1 MQVLGV
7 DNSFNGLSWEHGKTD
22 DRLALAI
29 AQRYDLPDIVARILA
44 GRGLAL
50 EDVEAFLNPTLKNH
64 LPNPFSLKDMDKAA
78 RRMADSVLN
87 GEPIGLMGDYDVD
100 GATSTAVLKMFLNEC
115 GITTYCFIPDREDGY
130 GPNAAKMK
138 EYKDKGCTVVATL
151 DCGTTAFEPI
161 AYGTELGLDVIVLDH
176 HDAETALPN
185 AYALVNPKRMDEPV
199 DHPCRYMA
207 AVGVVFLFVVALNAV
222 LRSKGFYSN
231 RPEPRLMDYLDLV
244 AFGTVCDV
252 VKLTGVN
259 RLFVKSGL
267 NQMRLGKNI
276 GLKALA
282 EMVKLSEPPSSYHLG
297 YVFGPRIN
305 ACGRVGK
312 SDIGMRLLSC
322 DDPVIAA
329 ALAGELEDLNLMR
342 RDIESAVLLE
352 AIEQV
357 ESVPLE
363 NPFLVVQGENWH
375 QGVVGIVAGRLK
387 DKYNLPVFAL
397 SIEGDEV
404 KGSSRSVHGVDLG
417 TLVMNAISEGI
428 LSRGGGHPM
437 AAGFS
442 LKRDKLD
449 AFRNYLKQ
457 HITQDMLGAHPT
469 TLEIDGVL
477 DVSGATMELLE
488 KLAMLAPFGE
498 SNPEP
503 VFVIKDVMIA
513 RTNTLRNGHIACT
526 LSGRSGAL
534 LNAIAFRASDTE
546 LGMHLLNAKGRYFHI
561 AGTLK
566 QDTWK
571 GRTKVQFQI
580 MDAAF
585 ADTN

>member
-1 MQVLGV
+1 MSVLGV
-7 DNSFNGLSWEHGKTD
+7 DNSFNGLSWVCTKADE
-22 DRLALAI
+22 RLALAI
-29 AQRYDLPDIVARILA
+29 AQRYDLPEIVARILA
-44 GRGLAL
+44 ARGLTP
-50 EDVEAFLNPTLKNH
+50 DEAGVFLNPTLKNH
-64 LPNPFSLKDMDKAA
+64 LPNPLLLKDMEKAA
-78 RRMADSVLN
+78 CRMADSVLN

-100 GATSTAVLKMFLNEC
+100 GATSTAVLKMFLKEC

-138 EYKDKGCTVVATL
+138 EYKEKGCTVVATL

-176 HDAETALPN
+176 HDAETALPD
-185 AYALVNPKRMDEPV
+185 AYAVVNPKRMDEPIG
-199 DHPCRYMA
+199 HPCRYMA
-207 AVGVVFLFVVALNAV
+207 AVGVVFLFTVALNAV
-222 LRSKGFYSN
+222 LRARGFYAN

-282 EMVKLSEPPSSYHLG
+282 EMVQLSEPPTSYHLG

-305 ACGRVGK
+305 ACGRIGK

-357 ESVPLE
+357 ESVPLAD
-363 NPFLVVQGENWH
+363 PFLVVQRENWH

-404 KGSSRSVHGVDLG
+404 KGSSRSVQGVDLG
-417 TLVMNAISEGI
+417 TLVMNAIAAGI

-442 LKRDKLD
+442 LKREKLND
-449 AFRNYLKQ
+449 FITYLKQ
-457 HITQDMLGAHPT
+457 NIKQEMINQHPSC
-469 TLEIDGVL
+469 LEIDGIL
-477 DVSGATMELLE
+477 DVAGASLDLLE
-488 KLAMLAPFGE
+488 KLALLAPFGE

-503 VFVIKDVMIA
+503 VFVVKDVMVT
-513 RTNTLRNGHIACT
+513 RTNALRNGHIACT
-526 LSGRSGAL
+526 LSARNGHT
-534 LNAIAFRASDTE
+534 LNAIAFRAADTE
-546 LGMHLLNAKGRYFHI
+546 LGVHLMNPKGRVFHV

-585 ADTN
+585 AQN